1 MENDTLLTC
10 LRQRVILMTGILD
23 LTKQMEVQSK
33 QNIPQMDDLLRQ
45 RQACMD
51 RIDKCNALI
60 QKEAASLQLDGYA
73 SLPHLLAGDAE
84 QAVSDEDFEICSLV
98 QTNRELLHSTITI
111 DANAVQ
117 RIQEQKEFMRGKVN
131 NLRFARSSPKPQ

>member
-23 LTKQMEVQSK
+23 LTKQLEVQSK
-33 QNIPQMDDLLRQ
+33 QDAPQMDDLLRQ

-60 QKEAASLQLDGYA
+60 QKEAAALQLDGYT
-73 SLPHLLAGDAE
+73 SLSHFLEGDPE

-98 QTNRELLHSTITI
+98 QTNRELLRSTITI

-117 RIQEQKEFMRGKVN
+117 RVQEQKEFTRGKVN
-131 NLRFARSSPKPQ
+131 DLRFAKNSRKLQ